1 MIGATEFILAAILS
15 TARAEETWTGNRLY
29 AACQE
34 RQTASSDCTVVIR
47 GVVDRYH
54 DFIASHSAPQPV
66 SFDDIVERVMTDL
79 EANSSV
85 RDRPATQLILDSID
99 KAYGCRF
106 QDAPR

>member
-1 MIGATEFILAAILS
+1 MIGATEFILAALLS
-15 TARAEETWTGNRLY
+15 TARAEEPWTGNQLY
-29 AACQE
+29 TACQE
-34 RQTASSDCTVVIR
+34 RQTASSDCTVFIR

-54 DFIASHSAPQPV
+54 DFIASHCAPQRVP
-66 SFDDIVERVMTDL
+66 FNDIVKRVTTDL
-79 EANSSV
+79 EANPSV